1 MDGSRPTN
9 LESKRREDMV
19 KKRIV
24 ATAPIGQTAISILE
38 QVAPLVTAPASDEA
52 SLIALA
58 SNTIAIVSRGLEGRV
73 SRRVIDAYREVR
85 VIGRPGA
92 GYETVDVGAATERG
106 IPVVFAPVGGFAVA
120 EGAMALLLALV
131 KQIPQCDAIV
141 RQGKWQRRYDLM
153 TGDLTQHTLGVIGLG
168 RIGMHFARLARAF
181 DMTIIGYDPLLKT
194 ASEVPDF
201 IELVGLPELLARS
214 HYISLH
220 VPLTAETKGLI
231 NRDRIAQ
238 MRPGAVLV
246 NTARGGVIESL
257 DVLAE
262 GLESG
267 QLGAVGLD
275 VFPTEPPDTSHRIF
289 RDPRLICAPHL
300 LGVSE
305 LAMERIYQSMATDM
319 VAVLEGRTPKFC
331 VNEEVF
337 AGGAMVQP

>member
-1 MDGSRPTN
+1 MG
-9 LESKRREDMV
+9 

-24 ATAPIGQTAISILE
+24 TTAPIGQTAIEILE
-38 QVAPLVTAPASDEA
+38 QVAPVVTATAPDES

-58 SNTIAIVSRGLEGRV
+58 TDTIAIVSRGLEGRV
-73 SRRVIDAYREVR
+73 TKRVIDAYREVR

-92 GYETVDVGAATERG
+92 GYESVDIGAATERG

-120 EGAMALLLALV
+120 EGAIALLLALV
-131 KQIPQCDAIV
+131 KQIPVCDSIV
-141 RQGKWQRRYDLM
+141 RQGKWQSRYELT

-181 DMTIIGYDPLLKT
+181 DVTILGYDPFLNSG
-194 ASEVPDF
+194 SEVPDF
-201 IELVGLPELLARS
+201 IEMVSLPDLLVRS
-214 HYISLH
+214 HYVSLH

-231 NRDRIAQ
+231 NRSTIAQ
-238 MRPGAVLV
+238 MRRGATIV

-289 RDPRLICAPHL
+289 RNPRLICAPHL

-305 LAMERIYQSMATDM
+305 LAMERIYRSMATDM
-319 VAVLEGRTPKFC
+319 VAVLEGKSPKFC
-331 VNEEVF
+331 VNEEVLA
-337 AGGAMVQP
+337 AGAAVRP

>member
-1 MDGSRPTN
+1 MGT
-9 LESKRREDMV
+9 
-19 KKRIV
+19 KRIV
-24 ATAPIGQTAISILE
+24 ATAPIGQTAINILK
-38 QVAPLVTAPASDEA
+38 QLAPIVTAPASDET

-58 SNTIAIVSRGLEGRV
+58 SDTIGIVSRGLEGRV
-73 SRRVIDAYREVR
+73 TKRVIDAYREVR

-92 GYETVDVGAATERG
+92 GYESVDVGAATARG
-106 IPVVFAPVGGFAVA
+106 IPVVYAPVGGFAVA

-131 KQIPQCDAIV
+131 KKIPMCDSIV
-141 RQGKWQRRYDLM
+141 RQGNWQSRYELM
-153 TGDLTQHTLGVIGLG
+153 TGDLTQQTLGVIGVG
-168 RIGMHFARLARAF
+168 RIGTHFARLARAF
-181 DMTIIGYDPLLKT
+181 EMTIVGYDPFPKG
-194 ASEVPDF
+194 ASELPAF
-201 IELVGLPELLARS
+201 IEMVGLPELLARS
-214 HYISLH
+214 HYVSLH

-231 NRDRIAQ
+231 NQNRIAQ
-238 MRPGAVLV
+238 MRPGAMLV

-262 GLESG
+262 ALESG
-267 QLGAVGLD
+267 QLAAVGLD

-337 AGGAMVQP
+337 ATGAVLQHSPPS

>member
-1 MDGSRPTN
+1 MD
-9 LESKRREDMV
+9 

-24 ATAPIGQTAISILE
+24 ATAPIGQTAINILE
-38 QVAPLVTAPASDEA
+38 QVAPIVTARASDEA

-58 SNTIAIVSRGLEGRV
+58 PHTIAIVSRGVEGRV
-73 SRRVIDAYREVR
+73 TKRVIDAYREVR

-106 IPVVFAPVGGFAVA
+106 IPVVYAPVGGFAVA
-120 EGAMALLLALV
+120 EGAMALLLAFV
-131 KQIPQCDAIV
+131 KRIPTCDSIV
-141 RQGKWQRRYDLM
+141 RQGEWQRRYDLL

-168 RIGMHFARLARAF
+168 RIGAQFARLARAF
-181 DMTIIGYDPLLKT
+181 DMTILGYDPFLKST
-194 ASEVPDF
+194 SGIPDF
-201 IELVGLPELLARS
+201 VEMVELPELLSRS
-214 HYISLH
+214 HYVSLH

-231 NRDRIAQ
+231 NRSRIAQ
-238 MRPGAVLV
+238 MRRGAALV

-262 GLESG
+262 ALENG
-267 QLGAVGLD
+267 QLGMVGLD
-275 VFPTEPPDTSHRIF
+275 VFPTEPPDSSHRIF

-337 AGGAMVQP
+337 ATRAVLQP